1 MKLQIYLNNKE
12 INPSEVVFK
21 GDTLNI
27 YLFDNESQNLLD
39 SKWYTI
45 EDLSKNNLLFDFK
58 FDTILPKLLNNAILT
73 ATEWLFD
80 NSNLSCIPDLLKKI
94 DLSEILKTKQELK
107 TLNLDRKFA
116 IDRIYSDICREFIL
130 NSKDGE
136 PYARKILDILNFAKI
151 ESAEEISNNLFY
163 EKSKTLAKMMLDEQA
178 NAKRGKGC
186 TSCALNSIKRK
197 YLNLIEKL
205 EV

>member
-21 GDTLNI
+21 GDTLSI
-27 YLFDNESQNLLD
+27 YLFDNESQKSLD
-39 SKWYTI
+39 SKWYTL
-45 EDLSKNNLLFDFK
+45 EDLSKNNLLFNFK
-58 FDTILPKLLNNAILT
+58 FDIILPKLLNNDILT

-80 NSNLSCIPDLLKKI
+80 NSDLSCLPDLLKKI

-116 IDRIYSDICREFIL
+116 IDRIYSDICKEFIL
-130 NSKDGE
+130 NSKDGK
-136 PYARKILDILNFAKI
+136 PYARKIIDILNFAKI
-151 ESAEEISNNLFY
+151 ESAEDISNNLFY
-163 EKSKTLAKMMLDEQA
+163 EQSKTLAKMMLDEQA

-186 TSCALNSIKRK
+186 TSCALNGIKRK
-197 YLNLIEKL
+197 YLSLIEKL

>member
-1 MKLQIYLNNKE
+1 MKLQIYLDNKE

-21 GDTLNI
+21 GDTLSIYIFNNEKPNI
-27 YLFDNESQNLLD
+27 SD
-39 SKWYTI
+39 SKWYTK
-45 EDLSKNNLLFDFK
+45 EDLSTKNMLFDCK
-58 FDTILPKLLNNAILT
+58 FDIILPKLLNNAIRT
-73 ATEWLFD
+73 AAEWLFD
-80 NSNLSCIPDLLKKI
+80 NSNLSCLPDLLKKF

-107 TLNLDRKFA
+107 TLNLDRKFS

-130 NSKDGE
+130 NTEDGK
-136 PYARKILDILNFAKI
+136 PYAWKILDILNFAKI
-151 ESAEEISNNLFY
+151 ETLEEISNNLFY

-178 NAKRGKGC
+178 NAKRVKGC
-186 TSCALNSIKRK
+186 TTCALNSIKRK